1 MTSLFYTKKGNLMEE
16 NNSNNEL
23 KSEVKK
29 HICFEKH
36 CWKQCLAMV
45 IAAFLGSFLAFYFVA
60 DQMMLRKQMLPHFM
74 PPHHF
79 EKRMFDDFERMHQ
92 NQKHDIDKM
101 FEKDMEA
108 FKEAFSINKDFERR
122 MFSDVRMPK
131 IMMNTVKIKT
141 EFNDN
146 VYNVIISLK
155 PFQGDENKI
164 NYNINGRKL
173 TVFGK
178 SQIKEKN
185 YEHDVSFSQDF
196 ILPENADISKVSKT
210 KDGNKLI
217 ISVPMKEQ

>member
-1 MTSLFYTKKGNLMEE
+1 MED
-16 NNSNNEL
+16 NNANNEL

-60 DQMMLRKQMLPHFM
+60 DQMMHRNPMPHHFM

-79 EKRMFDDFERMHQ
+79 EKRMFDDFERMHPHP
-92 NQKHDIDKM
+92 KFDPDKI

-108 FKEAFSINKDFERR
+108 FNKAFNINKDFERR
-122 MFSDVRMPK
+122 MLSDFGIPK
-131 IMMNTVKIKT
+131 IRMNSVKIQT

-146 VYNVIISLK
+146 VYNVIINLK
-155 PFQGDENKI
+155 PFQGDEGKI

-178 SQIKEKN
+178 SQIKEKDF
-185 YEHDVSFSQDF
+185 EHDVSFSRDF
-196 ILPENADISKVSKT
+196 ILPPNSDISKISKI